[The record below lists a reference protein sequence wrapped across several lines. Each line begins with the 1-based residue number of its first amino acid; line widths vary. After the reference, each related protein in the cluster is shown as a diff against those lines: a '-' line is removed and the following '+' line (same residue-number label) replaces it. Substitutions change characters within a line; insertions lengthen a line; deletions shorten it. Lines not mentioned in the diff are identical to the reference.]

1 MNRMW
6 YHKSSRLKA
15 ASKALPVVTILAL
28 SLCQS
33 ALAKGEFRYDWVV
46 RMKAEKL
53 QRQFVYRGS
62 KLDKV
67 AKVTIDFYKEAEPEN
82 KTLYEILWFNDG
94 KPIGLER
101 KNELKIPAGKTTK
114 IQIENKKGTT
124 PETEKAIAD
133 AILRISLDAYRKRTA
148 IVSIMVPLES
158 FDGIVA
164 AMNDLNCVESEN
176 VDDEFS
182 KAIMNFPIETEN
194 NGPSKNLS
202 FY

>member
-1 MNRMW
+1 MNRLW
-6 YHKSSRLKA
+6 YHNLSKLNAFSR
-15 ASKALPVVTILAL
+15 ALLVVTIVAL
-28 SLCQS
+28 SLNQS
-33 ALAKGEFRYDWVV
+33 ALAKGEFRNDWVV
-46 RMKAEKL
+46 RLKAEKL

-67 AKVTIDFYKEAEPEN
+67 AKVTIDYFKETEPDN
-82 KTLYEILWFNDG
+82 KTLYEMLWFNDG

-114 IQIENKKGTT
+114 IQIENKKGTS

-164 AMNDLNCVESEN
+164 AMNDLNCVESDN
-176 VDDEFS
+176 VPEEFS
-182 KAIMNFPIETEN
+182 KAIMNFPMETEN